1 MEVIGQRCR
10 RADLRSNDSWR
21 VWLLKCCAIACFA
34 QTASGADSPT
44 DGLGI
49 AAEQTATGAGEFLDL
64 PSVIEG
70 AAVDGL
76 PDLPDSASETVPPS
90 TDNTSSPSTGAETNE
105 DEAIAANAESTTHE
119 PKPAVTKERIQE
131 LMQTTA
137 SAKGLE
143 DAVKAELQKRYQA
156 ALEWLETAE
165 DAAKKTA
172 QYEQEMAQVNTTTE
186 RARADLAT
194 TTPDVLPPIVSTQ
207 SLSELEALL
216 AQTQSQ
222 LEDAKNNL
230 THREDELKRR
240 GERKSELAKLVEETK
255 GRLEEAE
262 KSLAAPAASEEASE
276 ATVARRVE
284 MEARRLALQSQ
295 QLLYQ
300 TEAKRLDALADL
312 FPLQR
317 DLALREV
324 NLREKQ
330 AVQLEQLVAQVRKQE
345 SERQAI
351 EARRQAELAD
361 PALAEWAQ
369 ANTSL
374 AEKRQD
380 IADRITQISQETS
393 GNEKLLASLN
403 NSFQRARDKVT
414 RAGHTSTVGLMLR
427 KQREELPNVRRC
439 LQRLAFVEREMPGIN
454 LDRLE
459 LEDQRASLS
468 DLESMVQDVTR
479 RLNSQPGAMH
489 GEHLQQTVRELLS
502 TKRSL
507 LDKLINELD
516 TYLVELSELEVS
528 NRRLIDRTN
537 EFREF
542 TDEHVLWIRS
552 AEPLNLRVIPATANA
567 MLALLKP
574 ANWARL
580 IKNSGVDTLREPWMA
595 ATVLAVVVLLTAFH
609 AQMRRR
615 IRDLC
620 GARLNS
626 VGWRFSPSIRAL
638 LWTAA
643 ATATWPL
650 LVWYLGWRMT
660 TAVETSDLGL
670 ALGPSM
676 QYAAMLSWL
685 SDFLRSLCRRQGVAE
700 IFFTWSAPSLALARR
715 SLWWLTWLGLPL
727 ASLVRICQVYENG
740 AWGDSLGR
748 VAFVLVMLLLAG
760 FAHAILRR
768 SQNIFREALAKDPK
782 GWLNQMRSIAHTS
795 GILLPL
801 TLAGLAL
808 VGYYYSALQLAVRF
822 QATLGLALS
831 VLLVHAVAA
840 RWFVIKRR
848 RLALQQ
854 IRDRQQGG
862 EGSDNAATSANSNN
876 LVVNDNGPNWSEVH
890 ERLRLLLRQAVT
902 VSMVLGVWFIWYDV
916 LPALKILDRVELWVQ
931 TIEVTETIED
941 GTGELVRK
949 TFPQDVPTTLRHGL
963 IAVICLLA
971 TFLLGRNLPA
981 LLEITILNQLPLD
994 RGGRHA
1000 ISVLVYY
1007 AVALTGVIVACH
1019 TVHINWS
1026 SVQWLAAGITVGLG
1040 FGLQEIFANFVSGI
1054 ILLFE
1059 RPIRVGD
1066 IITLDDV
1073 SGTVTSIR
1081 MRATT
1086 VTDWDRKELIVPNK
1100 ALITG
1105 RLLNWTLSD
1114 TMNRIVIRVGLA
1126 YATDPL
1132 FARKVLMETVR
1143 SHPNILVEP
1152 EPTVTFESFGESS
1165 LDFVIRAF
1173 LASLDVRS
1181 ETIHE
1186 LHVELYARLKAAG
1199 IEFAYPHREITV
1211 RHIEGEMLP
1220 PGILGRGEFRRDAA

>member
-1 MEVIGQRCR
+1 MLVFGPQCCR
-10 RADLRSNDSWR
+10 GRRR
-21 VWLLKCCAIACFA
+21 LLKASPFWLGVFA
-34 QTASGADSPT
+34 LLLLLPITSHAEEKPT
-44 DGLGI
+44 EGLGL
-49 AAEQTATGAGEFLDL
+49 AAEQTSSGAGEFLDL
-64 PSVIEG
+64 PSVIEEATG
-70 AAVDGL
+70 DDLPEL
-76 PDLPDSASETVPPS
+76 PDLPTEEANSSSGSNASGT
-90 TDNTSSPSTGAETNE
+90 TDEEDTEANTAP
-105 DEAIAANAESTTHE
+105 ANPANSE
-119 PKPAVTKERIQE
+119 PKPTVTRERVQE
-131 LMQTTA
+131 LMQAVA
-137 SAKGLE
+137 SAQGLE
-143 DAVKAELQKRYQA
+143 EPLKAELQKRYQA
-156 ALEWLETAE
+156 ALEWLSTAD
-165 DAAKKTA
+165 DASKKTA
-172 QYEQEMAQVNTTTE
+172 QYEQEMAQVNESTE

-194 TTPDVLPPIVSTQ
+194 TTPDVLPPVVSTQ

-222 LEDAKNNL
+222 LEDAKSNL
-230 THREDELKRR
+230 AHREDELKRR

-262 KSLAAPAASEEASE
+262 KSLAAPASSEEASE
-276 ATVARRVE
+276 ATAARRVE

-300 TEAKRLDALADL
+300 TEAKRLDTLADL

-330 AVQLEQLVAQVRKQE
+330 SVQLQQLVAQVRKQE

-374 AEKRQD
+374 ADKRQD
-380 IADRITQISQETS
+380 ISDRITKVSQETS
-393 GNEKLLASLN
+393 DNEKLLANLN
-403 NSFQRARDKVT
+403 SSFQRARDKVT
-414 RAGHTSTVGLMLR
+414 RAGHSSTVGLMLR

-439 LQRLAFVEREMPGIN
+439 LQRLAFVEREMPLIN

-468 DLESMVQDVTR
+468 DLESLVQEVTR
-479 RLNSQPGAMH
+479 RLNDQPGAMH

-552 AEPLNLRVIPATANA
+552 AEPFHLRVLPATANG

-574 ANWARL
+574 GEWARL

-638 LWTAA
+638 LWTAV

-650 LVWYLGWRMT
+650 LVWYFGWRMT
-660 TAVETSDLGL
+660 TAVETSNLGL

-700 IFFTWSAPSLALARR
+700 IFFSWSAPSLALARR

-782 GWLNQMRSIAHTS
+782 GWLNQMRSIAHTA

-801 TLAGLAL
+801 ALAGLAL

-831 VLLVHAVAA
+831 VLLVHAVTS
-840 RWFVIKRR
+840 RWFVVKRR

-854 IRDRQQGG
+854 IRDRQQTG
-862 EGSDNAATSANSNN
+862 ENNENAAAGTAGNSPAT
-876 LVVNDNGPNWSEVH
+876 DNGPNWSEVH

-902 VSMVLGVWFIWYDV
+902 VSMFAGVWFIWSDV

-931 TIEVTETIED
+931 TVEVTETIED
-941 GTGELVRK
+941 GSGERVRK

-963 IAVICLLA
+963 IAVICLIA

-981 LLEITILNQLPLD
+981 LLEITVLNQLPLD

-1007 AVALTGVIVACH
+1007 TVALTGVIIACH
-1019 TVHINWS
+1019 TLHINWS

-1114 TMNRIVIRVGLA
+1114 TLNRITIRVGLA

-1132 FARKVLMETVR
+1132 FARRILTETVL
-1143 SHPNILVEP
+1143 SHPNILADP

-1173 LASLDVRS
+1173 LASLDVRT

-1186 LHVELYARLKAAG
+1186 LHVALYARLKAAG
-1199 IEFAYPHREITV
+1199 IELAYPHREITV
-1211 RHIEGEMLP
+1211 RHIDGDIIQA
-1220 PGILGRGEFRRDAA
+1220 GVLGRNEFRRDAA